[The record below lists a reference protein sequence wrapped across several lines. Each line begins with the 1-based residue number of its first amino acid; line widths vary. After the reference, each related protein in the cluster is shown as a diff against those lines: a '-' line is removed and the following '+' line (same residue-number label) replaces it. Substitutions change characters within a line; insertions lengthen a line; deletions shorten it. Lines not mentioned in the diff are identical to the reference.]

1 MYCTNLHSE
10 QLNIGGV
17 MVSMLTLS
25 AVYCGFEPWLGQTK
39 DYKIGI
45 CSLSFKYKALRRKSK
60 DWLARNQNNVSSGVT
75 CLSTDCCFS
84 ELAL

>member
-39 DYKIGI
+39 DYKIDI
-45 CSLSFKYKALRRKSK
+45 CMNRHVTPLGHIILIPSQPVFALSP
-60 DWLARNQNNVSSGVT
+60 
-75 CLSTDCCFS
+75 
-84 ELAL
+84 